1 MAAASEALSTGG
13 PSGARAILWGGLIAG
28 ACDITYAFIF
38 YYLRSGMTP
47 ARILQSVAS
56 GALGADAFQGGL
68 PVAAL
73 GAFFHFLIAYI
84 WATLYYL
91 ASRKLRV
98 LVRVPYVCGVLYGA
112 LVYALMNYVV
122 VPLSAAPFKGGTPPT
137 VTLVTGLLIHMLGIG
152 LPIALATRRFSRSD
166 LK

>member
-1 MAAASEALSTGG
+1 MVAASGAIPAESS
-13 PSGARAILWGGLIAG
+13 SGARAILWGGLIAG

-38 YYLRSGMTP
+38 YYLRSGITP
-47 ARILQSVAS
+47 VQILQSVAS
-56 GALGADAFQGGL
+56 GLLGASASKGGL
-68 PVAAL
+68 AAAAL
-73 GAFFHFLIAYI
+73 GAFLHFLIAYI

-122 VPLSAAPFKGGTPPT
+122 VPLSAAPFKGATPST

-152 LPIALATRRFSRSD
+152 LPIALATRRFS
-166 LK
+166 K